1 MVMGL
6 LVDIRYHLA
15 SLIGVFLALG
25 VGMLIGTQLAQG
37 GALEN
42 EQQRLAQRLEARL
55 EGLRAENRALLEAAA
70 ALEERLARER
80 DFADLVLGAVVSGTL
95 AGVPVDVYV
104 PPGHGAAAQRLQ
116 RVLAQAGARA
126 QVREEAPS
134 AAAADPEAV
143 AVVFWPA
150 EAGDGDGPPVAVPRG
165 AVVAVPGA
173 LPDPHPAAAAAAE
186 AGDVVAAVDTPLG
199 LLALVERL
207 RTGELPAD
215 AEALLRE
222 RLQR

>member
-1 MVMGL
+1 RLLGERARGHGLHLSGAPQGGGPPGGRARREPAVPGASPAPLPGADRLGGPGARRHRRRLGALFAGLGALGVAAGPDLAGVVMGL

-116 RVLAQAGARA
+116 RVLAQAGAR
-126 QVREEAPS
+126 
-134 AAAADPEAV
+134 
-143 AVVFWPA
+143 
-150 EAGDGDGPPVAVPRG
+150 
-165 AVVAVPGA
+165 
-173 LPDPHPAAAAAAE
+173 
-186 AGDVVAAVDTPLG
+186 
-199 LLALVERL
+199 
-207 RTGELPAD
+207 
-215 AEALLRE
+215 
-222 RLQR
+222 